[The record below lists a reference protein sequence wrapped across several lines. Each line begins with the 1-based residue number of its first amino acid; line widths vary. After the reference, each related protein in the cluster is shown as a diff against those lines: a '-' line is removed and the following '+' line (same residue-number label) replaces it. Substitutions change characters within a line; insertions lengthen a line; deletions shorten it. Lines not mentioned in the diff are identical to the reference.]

1 MDVGIGLPNAV
12 PGTTGEQL
20 TEWAR
25 RADAAGFSTLGTIDR
40 LVYPNL
46 EPLVALAAAAA
57 VTERIGLATTIL
69 IAPSRNNPALIAKQA
84 ASVQHLSGG
93 RLVLGIAVGG
103 REDDYEQAG
112 VDFDSRGHGF
122 EATLERLKR
131 IWADSSGD
139 YTIGPDV
146 SENPPPLVIGG
157 SIDATYRR
165 AAELGDGW
173 IMGGGTPDM
182 FAEGRGKLEAA
193 WEQAGRDGEPHRMSL
208 AYFSLG
214 DEGEASANSYLK
226 HYYSFLGEYADQI
239 AASAA
244 TDPDTVRA
252 YVEAFEQA
260 GCEELIIFPS
270 SSDPEQVD
278 LLAEAAL

>member
-69 IAPSRNNPALIAKQA
+69 IAPIRNNPALIAKQA

-131 IWADSSGD
+131 TWADSSGA

-146 SENPPPLVIGG
+146 SDNPPPLVIGG

-182 FAEGRGKLEAA
+182 FAEGRGKLDAA

-214 DEGEASANSYLK
+214 DEGEANANSYLK